1 MPDKKSFVLYADY
14 IEHFSLLND
23 IERGQLIMMILYY
36 VNDKP
41 IDVNIVSDGVRMAYS
56 FIKNDIDRNSLKYN
70 TTCQNRAK
78 AAKKREEER
87 KQHHISQLSQLSQL
101 SQHTT
106 NNHNCHNCDD
116 NDSDSVNENDNVSVN
131 ESESEN
137 DIIIYGADAHAPSH
151 TPPTVDEVKAACK
164 ERGYIID
171 ADTFVT
177 YYQSQNWKKANG
189 QPVTDWLSALS
200 YWNSRE
206 KTGKG
211 IKLSASYDSGA
222 IAEHAKSKYKELK

>member
-41 IDVNIVSDGVRMAYS
+41 IDVNIVSDGVRMAFS
-56 FIKNDIDRNSLKYN
+56 FIKNDIDRNAEKYKEKCEKN
-70 TTCQNRAK
+70 SINGKQGGRPPKKRTVFTKSEKSERFLQK
-78 AAKKREEER
+78 AKKA
-87 KQHHISQLSQLSQL
+87 
-101 SQHTT
+101 
-106 NNHNCHNCDD
+106 D
-116 NDSDSVNENDNVSVN
+116 NDNENENENVSEC
-131 ESESEN
+131 ES
-137 DIIIYGADAHAPSH
+137 DIILYGAVAHTPSH
-151 TPPTVDEVKAACK
+151 TPPTVEEVKAVCK

-211 IKLSASYDSGA
+211 IKLNTSYDSGA
-222 IAEHAKSKYKELK
+222 IAEHSKNKYRGLK

>member
-14 IEHFSLLND
+14 IEHFNLLTD

-36 VNDKP
+36 VNDRP
-41 IDVNIVSDGVRMAYS
+41 IDVSMVSDGVRMAYS
-56 FIKNDIDRNSLKYN
+56 FIKNDIDRNSSKYN

-87 KQHHISQLSQLSQL
+87 KQYQKAQLSQLPQL

-106 NNHNCHNCDD
+106 KNHNCHNCAD
-116 NDSDSVNENDNVSVN
+116 NENENDSENENVNVT

-137 DIIIYGADAHAPSH
+137 DIIIYSADAPTLSH
-151 TPPTVDEVKAACK
+151 TPPTVEEVKAACK

-189 QPVTDWLSALS
+189 QPVTDWMSALS

-211 IKLSASYDSGA
+211 IKLSTSYDSGV
-222 IAEHAKSKYKELK
+222 IAEHGKSKYRGLK

>member
-14 IEHFSLLND
+14 IEHFNLLND

-41 IDVNIVSDGVRMAYS
+41 VDVGMVPDGVRMAYS
-56 FIKNDIDRNSLKYN
+56 FIKNDIDRNSSKYN

-87 KQHHISQLSQLSQL
+87 KRHQKAQLSQL

-106 NNHNCHNCDD
+106 RKHNYHNCDD
-116 NDSDSVNENDNVSVN
+116 NDNDSENENENVN
-131 ESESEN
+131 DSESEN
-137 DIIIYGADAHAPSH
+137 ENDIILYSAHAHTPTP
-151 TPPTVDEVKAACK
+151 TPPTVEEVKAVCM

-189 QPVTDWLSALS
+189 QAVTDWLSALS

-211 IKLSASYDSGA
+211 IKLNTSYDSGV
-222 IAEHAKSKYKELK
+222 IAEHGKSKYRGLK

>member
-1 MPDKKSFVLYADY
+1 MLDKKSFVLYADY
-14 IEHFSLLND
+14 IEHFNLLND

-41 IDVNIVSDGVRMAYS
+41 FDATIVSDGVRMAYS
-56 FIKNDIDRNSLKYN
+56 FIKNDIDRNSAKYN

-87 KQHHISQLSQLSQL
+87 KQYQKAQLSQLSQL
-101 SQHTT
+101 SQSTT
-106 NNHNCHNCDD
+106 KKHNCHNCDD
-116 NDSDSVNENDNVSVN
+116 NDIDTETDTVN
-131 ESESEN
+131 ESESES
-137 DIIIYGADAHAPSH
+137 DIIIYGADAYPPSP
-151 TPPTVDEVKAACK
+151 TPPTVEEVKAVCN

-171 ADTFVT
+171 ADTFVM
-177 YYQSQNWKKANG
+177 YYQSQNWTKANG

-222 IAEHAKSKYKELK
+222 IAEHSKSKYRGLK